1 MGKKKI
7 KINKDKCLG
16 CGSCTFMYPEMFYL
30 DENGKAE
37 VKELKKIDEEKL
49 QSAIDACAAEA
60 IEIEEE

>member
-1 MGKKKI
+1 
-7 KINKDKCLG
+7 
-16 CGSCTFMYPEMFYL
+16 MYPEMFYL
-30 DENGKAE
+30 DEDGKAE